1 MVKKAVNSM
10 TMKIAF
16 CIKDNTQPAML
27 DDRFGRC
34 NYFFIADSSGEILE
48 KIKNPYK
55 EDSQGAGIASAK
67 LLDDHG
73 VKSIVAPHLGP
84 KALEI
89 CRAVGMEL
97 FDQGEVSSL
106 EEIWPIWKEKQLKK
120 VDLQPPKSG
129 LRRG

>member
-1 MVKKAVNSM
+1 MKVLRNSWVENYTPREVSAIMVKKAVNSM

-55 EDSQGAGIASAK
+55 EDSQGAGIASA
-67 LLDDHG
+67 
-73 VKSIVAPHLGP
+73 
-84 KALEI
+84 
-89 CRAVGMEL
+89 
-97 FDQGEVSSL
+97 
-106 EEIWPIWKEKQLKK
+106 
-120 VDLQPPKSG
+120 
-129 LRRG
+129 